1 MKNLSLIFCAVGVLY
16 KLSIAQNFYIS
27 SSAPAGGSGTM
38 LSPWNNFTP
47 LNSLLA
53 TNATIDTIYLKCG
66 DIFRGQITVTTV
78 SDFVITSYGTG
89 MQPVISGAD
98 TVSNWTYDAAK
109 DYWVADYSQP
119 MTHFFA
125 NNREQILARYPNE
138 GTYMILDAGTTNTT
152 LIDDDLGA
160 ISSAIINTSQV
171 CVHTAQWCWEKSP
184 VASSTSNSITYLNPT
199 TVFEPPTAG
208 YGYFLYDHLSFLDTL
223 KEWKYDE
230 EEQKIYYKPISG
242 NPNTQLC
249 EASVHNY
256 GIVLDSGVSHI
267 TIRNIAFEKQIEA
280 GIGFF
285 NESNQY
291 ITIDACKFARQYHYG
306 VAVGGKYA
314 SISNNYFREVDGIA
328 VHLTS
333 SATASIVH
341 HNIFRNNGGFRN
353 SGIGQQIN
361 LTSIHGNFV
370 DSCHIHHNDID
381 SAGYCGIS
389 MDGKYN
395 LIERNMITNVML
407 LNNDGAALKSF
418 SENSQYNIY
427 QNNFISKGDGNTEG
441 APAGPPESYFITPA
455 IYFDF
460 NTRYCTIRNNTIY
473 DRSNKGIFLNTGT
486 NHNTVTGNVVHGGN
500 NAIHYNG
507 SPLMPTAMTGMTVKR
522 NIFFSKDPSAYIIR
536 MVDNTDGYHHGVIDS
551 NYYFQPYN
559 PDNYALIPATD
570 DSYNFSEWQ
579 TVTGYDAHT
588 QSSFVLWT
596 LPVAEDTLLM
606 NPTDDVITISLNED
620 IYQDLDSNVVCGSV
634 TLQPYTSQILIK
646 TNTSCSD
653 PIFDLSYINHA
664 ISISP
669 NPFSS
674 YTTISVY
681 TKVDN
686 ATLTIYNL
694 FGQVVKQIHP
704 VSNQPV
710 TLHRENM
717 QKGYYL
723 LELKQDDT
731 ILATDTFIIMD

>member
-1 MKNLSLIFCAVGVLY
+1 
-16 KLSIAQNFYIS
+16 
-27 SSAPAGGSGTM
+27 
-38 LSPWNNFTP
+38 
-47 LNSLLA
+47 
-53 TNATIDTIYLKCG
+53 
-66 DIFRGQITVTTV
+66 
-78 SDFVITSYGTG
+78 
-89 MQPVISGAD
+89 
-98 TVSNWTYDAAK
+98 
-109 DYWVADYSQP
+109 
-119 MTHFFA
+119 
-125 NNREQILARYPNE
+125 
-138 GTYMILDAGTTNTT
+138 
-152 LIDDDLGA
+152 
-160 ISSAIINTSQV
+160 
-171 CVHTAQWCWEKSP
+171 
-184 VASSTSNSITYLNPT
+184 
-199 TVFEPPTAG
+199 
-208 YGYFLYDHLSFLDTL
+208 
-223 KEWKYDE
+223 
-230 EEQKIYYKPISG
+230 
-242 NPNTQLC
+242 
-249 EASVHNY
+249 
-256 GIVLDSGVSHI
+256 
-267 TIRNIAFEKQIEA
+267 
-280 GIGFF
+280 
-285 NESNQY
+285 
-291 ITIDACKFARQYHYG
+291 
-306 VAVGGKYA
+306 
-314 SISNNYFREVDGIA
+314 
-328 VHLTS
+328 
-333 SATASIVH
+333 
-341 HNIFRNNGGFRN
+341 
-353 SGIGQQIN
+353 
-361 LTSIHGNFV
+361 
-370 DSCHIHHNDID
+370 
-381 SAGYCGIS
+381 
-389 MDGKYN
+389 
-395 LIERNMITNVML
+395 
-407 LNNDGAALKSF
+407 
-418 SENSQYNIY
+418 
-427 QNNFISKGDGNTEG
+427 
-441 APAGPPESYFITPA
+441 
-455 IYFDF
+455 
-460 NTRYCTIRNNTIY
+460 
-473 DRSNKGIFLNTGT
+473 
-486 NHNTVTGNVVHGGN
+486 
-500 NAIHYNG
+500 
-507 SPLMPTAMTGMTVKR
+507 
-522 NIFFSKDPSAYIIR
+522 